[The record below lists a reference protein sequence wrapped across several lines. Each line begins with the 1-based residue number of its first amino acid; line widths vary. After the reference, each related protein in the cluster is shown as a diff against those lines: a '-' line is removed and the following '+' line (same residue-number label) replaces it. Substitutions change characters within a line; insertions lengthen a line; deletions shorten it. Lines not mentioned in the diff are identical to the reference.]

1 MHEEIKGFLIGI
13 CFSLLIFVLLGSA
26 LIDLTIQGQQD
37 FHCEILAKQISAQT
51 QRVVNKSC
59 ELQFEDGIWIT
70 QAKYIKQLISEREK

>member
-1 MHEEIKGFLIGI
+1 MNEEIKGFLVGI
-13 CFSLLIFVLLGSA
+13 CFSLLIFVWLGLA
-26 LIDLTIQGQQD
+26 LTDLTIQKQQD
-37 FHCEILAKQISAQT
+37 FHCETLARQIDAQT